1 MLQPSEIQIVQLRWL
16 LTFSI
21 LLLMFVACLSA
32 EQQLAKPTGEISA
45 KQILDKNLVALGG
58 PEVFHAAK
66 TLEASGEFGY
76 PGMHPSGYFHFFYK
90 APFRDVL
97 ELAFMSSGQSAAGR
111 RNGRPFV
118 KMSPNATFSQDGV
131 TTTAMEEAW
140 YCWFESDFE
149 GRHEGIDLVGL
160 TDLQKKW
167 AYALRFVRTPTD
179 SHVNYYDSET
189 FLLVR
194 TEMAQRFRSDEN
206 GPDKA
211 YRVDVEFKDY
221 RITENL
227 LFPWLLSAN
236 AGRSNVEF
244 RVTKIRT
251 NVLVDDSKFV
261 GM

>member
-1 MLQPSEIQIVQLRWL
+1 MLRPREIQIVQLKSL
-16 LTFSI
+16 VMLSI

-32 EQQLAKPTGEISA
+32 EQQLAKPTGQISA
-45 KQILDKNLVALGG
+45 KQILDKNLLALGG
-58 PEVFHAAK
+58 PEAVHAAK

-76 PGMHPSGYFHFFYK
+76 PDMNPSGYFHFFYK
-90 APFRDVL
+90 APFSDVL

-131 TTTAMEEAW
+131 TTTAMEGAW

-149 GRHEGIDLVGL
+149 ARHEGIELVGL

-167 AYALRFVRTPTD
+167 AYALRFVPTPGD
-179 SHVNYYDSET
+179 PHVNYYDSDT

-194 TEMAQRFRSDEN
+194 TEMAQRFRSEEK

-211 YRVDVEFKDY
+211 YRVAVEFKDY
-221 RITENL
+221 RVTENL
-227 LFPWLLSAN
+227 LFPWLLTAN
-236 AGRSNVEF
+236 AARSSVEF
-244 RVTKIRT
+244 RVTKVRT